1 MPVSARSRS
10 RTGGTRARGRGTSAL
25 GSVSSTG
32 KLTCWRGKPSRKLR
46 YARKAPDYGD
56 MSAGDGGE
64 LGAGDGV
71 AVTAGTGVTTT
82 GLGADGDCT
91 TGDTDGE
98 TDTRGT
104 IDRDGTGTGTRPA

>member
-25 GSVSSTG
+25 GSVCSTG

-46 YARKAPDYGD
+46 SARKAPDYGD
-56 MSAGDGGE
+56 MSAAGDGCDV

-71 AVTAGTGVTTT
+71 IVTAGTGDVIGET
-82 GLGADGDCT
+82 GADGGGV
-91 TGDTDGE
+91 TGDTDWE

-104 IDRDGTGTGTRPA
+104 